1 MKRLVLAVSIVA
13 LLLFLPILPGKA
25 AESNIV
31 REPVVIDLSEIPE
44 GLETGKIV
52 DSGTRMRYLSEV
64 AAEIHITPEG
74 VATVYAESSSASSA
88 LTNLLVV
95 AELQQL
101 INGEWTTLRT
111 YRYFTGDNAALI
123 SETCNVS
130 RGYYYRVVN
139 TTTAY
144 AGSDSETK
152 VAETPS
158 WNFYVPGT

>member
-1 MKRLVLAVSIVA
+1 MKKLVFAVSVIA
-13 LLLFLPILPGKA
+13 LLWVLPMLPGKA
-25 AESNIV
+25 AEIDAV

-44 GLETGKIV
+44 GLEIGKVV
-52 DSGTRMRYLSEV
+52 DNATRMRYLSEV
-64 AAEIHITPEG
+64 SAEIHITPEG
-74 VATVYAESSSASSA
+74 VATVFAEAISYSSE

-101 INGEWTTLRT
+101 VNGEWSTLRT
-111 YRYFTGDNAALI
+111 YRYFTGSNIAAI